1 MALKVMKINWTNE
14 LEKLI
19 KAEAVHIE
27 MMANKVSQKKNKV
40 VALLV
45 TIQMSVCLF

>member
-1 MALKVMKINWTNE
+1 MALKVIKINWENE
-14 LEKLI
+14 LEKMI
-19 KAEAVHIE
+19 KAEAVHNE
-27 MMANKVSQKKNKV
+27 MMANKINQKKNKV